1 MPQETFSER
10 HGHQAPDAE
19 ITVREDAPEE
29 LRHAILMIVQNM
41 DMDPKQMRDIVCGV
55 LLKQPDQLNWSPSNV
70 WNEVKCLIESCEWFR
85 VYDIAEK
92 FYDSSYDSWH
102 NRDQA
107 EKFAEDLNRFFREK
121 GIGWEM
127 RDGRIVF
134 RGSEVF
140 PETTAGAVKVLEEMN
155 RPTAAN
161 EMREAVK
168 DISRRPEPDTT
179 GAVHHVMAALEAVAR
194 DVTGQSNPTLGQLV
208 GKLDLPKPLDAAV
221 EKLWGFASQR
231 ARHGEEGKTA
241 DTVEAELLVSVAGAV
256 SHFLVKKNQ
265 SLQQPV

>member
-1 MPQETFSER
+1 M
-10 HGHQAPDAE
+10 GMG
-19 ITVREDAPEE
+19 PE
-29 LRHAILMIVQNM
+29 
-41 DMDPKQMRDIVCGV
+41 QMRDIVCEV
-55 LLKQPDQLNWSPSNV
+55 LLERPDQSNWSPYPNV
-70 WNEVKCLIESCEWFR
+70 WNEVNCLIESCEWFR

-92 FYDSSYDSWH
+92 FYGSFWLHDSLGDFWP

-107 EKFAEDLNRFFREK
+107 EKFAERLNGFFREK

-140 PETTAGAVKVLEEMN
+140 PETTAGAVKVLEETN

-161 EMREAVK
+161 EMREALK

-179 GAVHHVMAALEAVAR
+179 GAVHHAMAALEATAR
-194 DVTGQSNPTLGQLV
+194 DVTGRPNDTLGQLV
-208 GKLDLPKPLDAAV
+208 GKLDLPKPLGPAV

-231 ARHGEEGKTA
+231 ARHVAEGKTV

-256 SHFLVKKNQ
+256 SSFLAKKNH